1 MAAEVL
7 LTALGLFAV
16 LLAWKGRGTLH
27 ERLYPGL
34 YRRVDFPEDHFPAD
48 DGARFRDKTRRGY
61 EKMKRASLIICG
73 ITRNDGETLP
83 LTIRRIEKTGSLFGD
98 YRVVVFE
105 NDSTDQTPTLLR
117 QWEAQNARVTILSES
132 LRNLPVLSAGR
143 FQILAHCRNRYL
155 NFVNDSRDLDGFE
168 YIMVVDMDL
177 RGGWSLD
184 GLASS
189 FAETGWDAM
198 AANAIGYHNLRRTYY
213 DKLALK
219 PQSLLR
225 NNLFLRLFGEGW
237 QFRRNGPLVPVQSA
251 FGGLCLYRP
260 GCPPVPALLREF
272 RGPGNLRASR
282 PQCRWNLAF
291 LPESRPD
298 HGDGIPGSQG
308 LHRKTRLAKRF
319 VPVAAQLVKRFP

>member
-251 FGGLCLYRP
+251 FGGLCLYRRD
-260 GCPPVPALLREF
+260 ALLSRRYSGSSEGRETCEHHALNADGTWRF
-272 RGPGNLRASR
+272 YLNPG
-282 PQCRWNLAF
+282 Q
-291 LPESRPD
+291 
-298 HGDGIPGSQG
+298 ITVTGSQEAKGYTEKPAWQRG
-308 LHRKTRLAKRF
+308 LFRLLRNW
-319 VPVAAQLVKRFP
+319 